1 LVGSEAVRFY
11 APRTDVVVGIDNDLR
26 ARFFGPEAST
36 GWNVEAL
43 KTRFAN
49 YRHQTVEIAGR
60 ELDWTYTD
68 DSRVG
73 DHIWYVS
80 GQVQVALPR
89 LVVVLRRRG
98 DPGRHLP
105 ASREPVAVSSPRG

>member
-1 LVGSEAVRFY
+1 VRVIVVTGSGGLVGSEAVRFY

-49 YRHQTVEIAGR
+49 YRHETVDIRDADAIGRIFASSWAGAAP
-60 ELDWTYTD
+60 WG
-68 DSRVG
+68 V
-73 DHIWYVS
+73 
-80 GQVQVALPR
+80 
-89 LVVVLRRRG
+89 
-98 DPGRHLP
+98 
-105 ASREPVAVSSPRG
+105 

>member
-1 LVGSEAVRFY
+1 MRVVVVTGSGGLVGSEAVRFY

-49 YRHQTVEIAGR
+49 YRHETVDIRDADAIGR
-60 ELDWTYTD
+60 IFAEYGSDIEL
-68 DSRVG
+68 
-73 DHIWYVS
+73 
-80 GQVQVALPR
+80 
-89 LVVVLRRRG
+89 VL
-98 DPGRHLP
+98 HT
-105 ASREPVAVSSPRG
+105 AA